1 MPHDERLTA
10 LLQTHRAFVATDDP
24 YQRRARLLQALWREA
39 RGLPIG
45 AKTSGDPIGS
55 RIPLMFARE
64 SFANFLTDAAESA
77 ARAELAAAGDGTG
90 KLIEEDR
97 LLANLLSSQPLCF
110 NLFGEVQADLGLATR
125 VFRELFP
132 ERIGGVTA
140 VRFEHSPRRGD
151 ARYTGDRSAFDVF
164 VEHSTPAGARGFIG
178 IEVKYHEGLNDAAS
192 THKPRYDALA
202 DAMGCFVADQR
213 AALRDKPLQQI
224 WRDHLLAGSMLAN
237 AADGWA
243 SGLYVFLHA
252 ERNTRC
258 VQAAARYGACLTDAR
273 TFAPLTLERMVAAL
287 KTHATGSWVAELE
300 DRYLGWHKI
309 DALLAS

>member
-1 MPHDERLTA
+1 MPHDDRLA
-10 LLQTHRAFVATDDP
+10 VLLHAHKAFVATDDP
-24 YQRRARLLQALWREA
+24 FQRRARLLQALWREA

-55 RIPLMFARE
+55 RIPLRFAKE
-64 SFANFLTDAAESA
+64 SFANFLTDAAKNA
-77 ARAELAAAGDGTG
+77 ARAELATAGDGAG
-90 KLIEEDR
+90 KLIAEDR

-110 NLFGEVQADLGLATR
+110 NLFGELQADRGLATR
-125 VFRELFP
+125 VFRELYP
-132 ERIGGVTA
+132 DRIGEVTA
-140 VRFEHSPRRGD
+140 VRFEHSPGRGD
-151 ARYTGDRSAFDVF
+151 PHYTGDRSAFGVF

-192 THKPRYDALA
+192 SHKVRYDALA
-202 DAMGCFVADQR
+202 DTMGCFVAEER

-224 WRDHLLAGSMLAN
+224 WRDHLLAGAMLGN
-237 AADGWA
+237 ADDRWA

-252 ERNTRC
+252 ESNTRC

-273 TFAPLTLERMVAAL
+273 TFSPLTLERLIAAL
-287 KTHATGSWVAELE
+287 HKHATGTWVSELE
-300 DRYLGWHKI
+300 DRYLGWKKI

>member
-1 MPHDERLTA
+1 MPHDERLAA
-10 LLQTHRAFVATDDP
+10 LLQLHHALVATDDP
-24 YQRRARLLQALWREA
+24 FQRRARLLQALWREA

-55 RIPLMFARE
+55 RIPLAFAKD
-64 SFANFLTDAAESA
+64 SFANFLTDAAKSA
-77 ARAELAAAGDGTG
+77 ARAELATAGDGAG

-110 NLFGEVQADLGLATR
+110 NLFGELQADLGLASR

-132 ERIGGVTA
+132 ERIGNVTA
-140 VRFEHSPRRGD
+140 VRFEHSPGRGD

-164 VEHSTPAGARGFIG
+164 VEHSTPAGARGFVG

-192 THKPRYDALA
+192 SHKARYDVLA

-224 WRDHLLAGSMLAN
+224 WRDHLLAGAMLASP
-237 AADGWA
+237 ADGWA

-252 ERNTRC
+252 EGNTRC
-258 VQAAARYGACLTDAR
+258 VQAAARYGTCLTDAR

-287 KTHATGSWVAELE
+287 QKHATGTWVSELE
-300 DRYLGWHKI
+300 DRYLGWKKI